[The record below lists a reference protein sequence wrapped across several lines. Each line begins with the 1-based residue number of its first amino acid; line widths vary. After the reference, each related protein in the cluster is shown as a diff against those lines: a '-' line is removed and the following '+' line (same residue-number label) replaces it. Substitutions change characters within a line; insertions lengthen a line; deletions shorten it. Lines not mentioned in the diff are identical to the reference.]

1 VTTDVPQEASNST
14 TAALDAL
21 IQVAA
26 TVEPAVARRAGLSTS
41 ELQALRHLLS
51 GSRGPV
57 ELSHLLGVTS
67 AASSGVVDRL
77 AARGHVRRR
86 PHPDDGRR
94 TRVEVTDS
102 GRREVEELMRPVVA
116 RLADTDDRL
125 SDEERAVVRGYLER
139 VTEALREAL

>member
-1 VTTDVPQEASNST
+1 VTTDVPQEASTST